1 MSSRTPQDIT
11 QWLLSKIA
19 GKPKRTHG
27 GWSIHCPAHNDKT
40 ASAALYVKP
49 DGVAFKCFIGCTT
62 REFCHAIG
70 IKPSEM
76 FVNGGSGARGS
87 QILHTYRY
95 FDENGNLAYEHLR
108 MRQRSKKDPKFYYRR
123 YDELGNEIW
132 SLKGGWFE
140 LQGRKWRRIDKDMN
154 GQDVNHHDP
163 QKSPKSSARWFDD
176 ICRVLYN
183 ESELRKAKPG
193 SLVIVPE
200 GEKDAEELKEHGYL
214 AVAYG
219 GASDWREH
227 FADKLAGFDVV
238 FISDNDPPGR
248 IVAVKAATDTTGKA
262 LRVRLIDQMPG
273 VGVGGDFSDWVQAGG
288 TDDEFHELIE
298 SAVDFEPNRPTP
310 EEAVE
315 VEGEDPPISD
325 NPKRERYLR
334 QILRNRA
341 KVAEALTIF
350 FKAVGFKQD
359 HSRLDNALGTIA
371 PDKLGTIKASHA
383 WIASKYPGG
392 GMSVSTV
399 ARDIKRWEEEEKQLG
414 VDLLGYTQGDMNPAT
429 GQRYPSTFKRIY
441 LRYVI
446 SAIDI
451 ALSTRGDQEYSFD
464 ALKRA
469 ISEVVQTIPRKPE
482 DTSAKADS
490 DAGNYADFDQQPPD
504 IEAIKEIHRRKVAC
518 GLKRNFRAMML
529 DDLTLE
535 DALEVS
541 NDGYNDATAW
551 AVEHAEPL
559 PDEVLSAAP
568 NENGD
573 HVETLDPSFV
583 INTNTTISKSE
594 HGQQND
600 DHVISGEVS
609 ETGTKHCNS
618 AVTPRCERVR
628 GYRRRLRNE
637 VKEDEL

>member
-1 MSSRTPQDIT
+1 MSSRTPQDIA

-19 GKPKRTHG
+19 GKPKRTPG
-27 GWSIHCPAHNDKT
+27 GWSILCPAHNDKA

-49 DGVAFKCFIGCTT
+49 NGVAFKCFIGCTT
-62 REFCHAIG
+62 REFCNSIG

-76 FVNGGSGARGS
+76 FVNGSSGVRGS
-87 QILHTYRY
+87 QILRVYRC
-95 FDENGNLAYEHLR
+95 FDENGDLAYEHLR
-108 MRQRSKKDPKFYYRR
+108 MQQRNKKDPKFYYRR
-123 YDELGNEIW
+123 YDESSNEIW
-132 SLKGGWFE
+132 SLKQGWFE
-140 LQGRKWRRIDKDMN
+140 LQGCNWRRINKDIN
-154 GQDVNHHDP
+154 GQDVNHDDS
-163 QKSPKSSARWFDD
+163 QKSPKIGARWFDD
-176 ICRVLYN
+176 TPRVLYN
-183 ESELRKAKPG
+183 ESDLRKAPLG

-200 GEKDAEELKEHGYL
+200 GEKDAEELKKHGFL
-214 AVAYG
+214 SVAYG
-219 GASDWREH
+219 GTSDWREH

-273 VGVGGDFSDWVQAGG
+273 VSVGGDYSDWVQAGG
-288 TDDEFHELIE
+288 ADDEFRTLIE
-298 SAVDFEPNRPTP
+298 STIDFESNIPTP
-310 EEAVE
+310 EEDIE

-325 NPKRERYLR
+325 DPKRERYLR

-341 KVAEALTIF
+341 KVTEALTLF

-371 PDKLGTIKASHA
+371 PDKLGTIRASHA

-399 ARDIKRWEEEEKQLG
+399 ARDIKKWEEEEAQLG

-429 GQRYPSTFKRIY
+429 GQRYPSTFRRTY

-446 SAIDI
+446 HAIDI

-469 ISEVVQTIPRKPE
+469 INEVVQTIPRKL
-482 DTSAKADS
+482 ADS
-490 DAGNYADFDQQPPD
+490 SSKTNSDVDNCADFNQPPD
-504 IEAIKEIHRRKVAC
+504 LEVIKEIHRHKVAF

-541 NDGYNDATAW
+541 NDGYNDATVW
-551 AVEHAEPL
+551 AVEHAKPL
-559 PDEVLSAAP
+559 PNEVLSEASS
-568 NENGD
+568 EIGD
-573 HVETLDPSFV
+573 HLEILDSLFNN
-583 INTNTTISKSE
+583 NTMVSKSG

-600 DHVISGEVS
+600 DHV
-609 ETGTKHCNS
+609 
-618 AVTPRCERVR
+618 
-628 GYRRRLRNE
+628 LRNE
-637 VKEDEL
+637 DRELATKLDD